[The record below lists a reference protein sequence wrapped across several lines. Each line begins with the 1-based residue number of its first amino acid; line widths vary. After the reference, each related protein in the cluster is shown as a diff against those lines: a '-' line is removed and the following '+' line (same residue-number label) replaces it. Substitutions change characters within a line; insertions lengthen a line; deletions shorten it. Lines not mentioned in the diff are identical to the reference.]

1 VDKLRTALAVAFLVC
16 AVSITAV
23 GRQPSPSQHRH
34 RQRAHHAR
42 RVSKKQPAM
51 SATVVTATF
60 VDELQPT
67 PSAIAMYQ
75 DGRLALT
82 AQDVPLGDILE
93 RIGESTGAVI
103 EAPVLEE
110 RVSVQ
115 LDPQPPVQAIAALF
129 EGMHLNYAILGGTSD
144 QDPLQQIIVTL
155 KAAPGSQSD
164 VPNRGLG
171 VEGTAVEAG
180 PAPWLALPRR
190 PEATKG
196 YGIKDCNRRPRRAR
210 LLRLRVLQCARIDK
224 ISSIQK
230 QKNARDPFRTP
241 STLVYIEI
249 VVAT

>member
-1 VDKLRTALAVAFLVC
+1 MDKLRTALAVAFLVC

-23 GRQPSPSQHRH
+23 GQQPSPSHRH

-42 RVSKKQPAM
+42 RVSKTQPAATAAAGRQASSPHPLGGRAREGRRVSKKQPAM
-51 SATVVTATF
+51 SATVVPATF

-75 DGRLALT
+75 AGRIALT
-82 AQDVPLGDILE
+82 AEDVPLGDILE

-103 EAPVLEE
+103 EAPLLEE

-155 KAAPGSQSD
+155 RAAPGSQSD
-164 VPNRGLG
+164 VPNRGPG
-171 VEGTAVEAG
+171 VEGTAVEAWARAMTRFAEETG
-180 PAPWLALPRR
+180 GDEGVWD
-190 PEATKG
+190 KG
-196 YGIKDCNRRPRRAR
+196 LQSSPKTGASSSTAGASVRANR
-210 LLRLRVLQCARIDK
+210 
-224 ISSIQK
+224 
-230 QKNARDPFRTP
+230 
-241 STLVYIEI
+241 
-249 VVAT
+249 

>member
-23 GRQPSPSQHRH
+23 GRQPSSSHRH
-34 RQRAHHAR
+34 GQRAHHAR

-60 VDELQPT
+60 VDGLQPT

-171 VEGTAVEAG
+171 VEGTTVEAWARTMARFAEETG
-180 PAPWLALPRR
+180 GDEGVWDKGLQSSPKTGAPSSTAGTSVR
-190 PEATKG
+190 A
-196 YGIKDCNRRPRRAR
+196 NR
-210 LLRLRVLQCARIDK
+210 
-224 ISSIQK
+224 
-230 QKNARDPFRTP
+230 
-241 STLVYIEI
+241 
-249 VVAT
+249 

>member
-1 VDKLRTALAVAFLVC
+1 MDKLRTALAVAFLVC

-23 GRQPSPSQHRH
+23 GRQPSPSHRH

-42 RVSKKQPAM
+42 RVSKTRPAASAAAGRQASSPHPLRRQARHGRRISKKQPAM
-51 SATVVTATF
+51 SAAVVSATL

-82 AQDVPLGDILE
+82 AEDVPLGDILE

-164 VPNRGLG
+164 VPNRGPG
-171 VEGTAVEAG
+171 AGGTAVEAWARAMARFAEETG
-180 PAPWLALPRR
+180 GDEGVWD
-190 PEATKG
+190 KG
-196 YGIKDCNRRPRRAR
+196 LQSSPKTGASSSTAGASVRANR
-210 LLRLRVLQCARIDK
+210 
-224 ISSIQK
+224 
-230 QKNARDPFRTP
+230 
-241 STLVYIEI
+241 
-249 VVAT
+249 